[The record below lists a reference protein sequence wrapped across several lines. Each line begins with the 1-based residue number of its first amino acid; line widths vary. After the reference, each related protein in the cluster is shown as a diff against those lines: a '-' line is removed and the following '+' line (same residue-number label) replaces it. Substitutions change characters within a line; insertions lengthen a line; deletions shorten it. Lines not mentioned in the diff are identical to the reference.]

1 MRRKPGTLIKVEVDI
16 LEAAILLRTRGED
29 DFYGYLIA
37 SQIQSQSGAKL
48 LTSHG
53 TLYKALARMKDQGW
67 LSSTWEDPARAA
79 DEERPRRRLYSI
91 TPLGESMSEQAKDAA
106 RESAPAASQGFQPS

>member
-1 MRRKPGTLIKVEVDI
+1 MRRKPGTLIKIEVDI

-29 DFYGYLIA
+29 DFYGYRIA
-37 SQIQSQSGAKL
+37 GRIQSQSGAKL

-67 LSSTWEDPARAA
+67 LSSRWEDPALAA

-91 TPLGESMSEQAKDAA
+91 TPLGEAKYEQATDAA
-106 RESAPAASQGFQPS
+106 RESAPASSQGLQPS